1 MKANIAATAIVIATV
16 LSWLGSANSVA
27 HAGVVLDEAGK
38 LTLYSDFRLR
48 LESDWDSQ
56 QPDGTHRSDRTR
68 LRTRVRAEL
77 RYKPRAAL
85 ELAARARTGSQDSQ
99 QSPHITLYDF
109 TSEEKGDRQIVLDKW
124 YGKVQRSSFQAWLPC
139 ADGPPD
145 QYRPHLSQGGWATT
159 GHGPA

>member
-1 MKANIAATAIVIATV
+1 MLGAAALKANIATTAFVIATV

-77 RYKPRAAL
+77 QYKPTSEL
-85 ELAARARTGSQDSQ
+85 ELAVRARTGSRDSQ
-99 QSPHITLYDF
+99 QSPHATIYDF
-109 TSEEKGDRQIVLDKW
+109 TSEPKGDRHIVIDKW
-124 YGKVQRSSFQAWLPC
+124 YGS
-139 ADGPPD
+139 
-145 QYRPHLSQGGWATT
+145 
-159 GHGPA
+159 